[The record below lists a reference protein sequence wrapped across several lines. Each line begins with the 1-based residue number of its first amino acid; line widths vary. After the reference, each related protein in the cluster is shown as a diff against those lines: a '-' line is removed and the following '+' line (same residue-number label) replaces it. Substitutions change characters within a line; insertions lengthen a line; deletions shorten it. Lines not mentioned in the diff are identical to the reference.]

1 MRNEKNGKYVYDKK
15 RMRDRSG
22 SQWIGLL
29 DDEDVDR
36 RGVIFLGPRPVKK
49 AILLVFMPHC
59 PHCKTP
65 KADMDRL
72 DVRRFGV
79 EKLAI
84 DASRRDMLAKR
95 VPKIFGFPKSEY
107 TVPRIYV
114 IENGRPI
121 KELTSIKKFHPV
133 NDFAR
138 GGVPN
143 VKKSVR
149 ISRRRP
155 ALIRY

>member
-1 MRNEKNGKYVYDKK
+1 
-15 RMRDRSG
+15 MRDHSG

-29 DDEDVDR
+29 DDEDVDS

-65 KADMDRL
+65 KKDMDRM

-84 DASRRDMLAKR
+84 DASRRDALAKR
-95 VPKIFGFPKSEY
+95 VPQIFKFPPSEY

-114 IENGRPI
+114 IENGRAT
-121 KELTSIKKFHPV
+121 KQLSSVREFHPV
-133 NDFAR
+133 RDFAR
-138 GGVPN
+138 AP
-143 VKKSVR
+143 KKSVR

-155 ALIRY
+155 ALIR